1 MGHIKLNP
9 DQKPRTISISCRIS
23 DDNKKKLELIAKLL
37 STETKENPTL
47 SDAID
52 YVISN
57 SILPSPF

>member
-9 DQKPRTISISCRIS
+9 DQKPRTFSISCRIS

-37 STETKENPTL
+37 STETKQNPTL

-57 SILPSPF
+57 SVLPSPL

>member
-23 DDNKKKLELIAKLL
+23 DVNKKKLELIAKLL

-57 SILPSPF
+57 SVLPSPF

>member
-9 DQKPRTISISCRIS
+9 DQKPRTIAISCRIS

-57 SILPSPF
+57 SVLPSPF